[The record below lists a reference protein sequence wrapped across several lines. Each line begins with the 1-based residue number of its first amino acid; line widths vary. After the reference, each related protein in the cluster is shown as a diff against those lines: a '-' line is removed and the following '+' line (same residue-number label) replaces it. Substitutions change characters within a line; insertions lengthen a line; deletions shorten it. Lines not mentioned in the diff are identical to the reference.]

1 MYAGIDC
8 VYVPLGKERHA
19 SACGG
24 QCIAR
29 AHDARDRLV
38 SQPQLEACFSGA
50 FFNEFVLRARN
61 LESLLHRC
69 AAARIVPGVPLGQ
82 WYPELDD
89 CLLVCVTEMNER
101 EEIER
106 LVGVISD

>member
-1 MYAGIDC
+1 MYRALTMHGIVSLAD
-8 VYVPLGKERHA
+8 PSSK
-19 SACGG
+19 
-24 QCIAR
+24 
-29 AHDARDRLV
+29 LV
-38 SQPQLEACFSGA
+38 SPAL

-61 LESLLHRC
+61 LESLLQRC

-106 LVGVISD
+106 LVGVIGD